1 MGCPKYTSVGGQ
13 ALIEGIMMKGKNKT
27 AMAVRTPS
35 GEIDVEQMN
44 FKSIKDKCV
53 IFKWPIIRGVVGFI
67 ESMLHGYKAMMLS
80 AEKSGFAEEEN
91 ENGQIEK
98 PSAALWN
105 TVMVIAMVLAVVLC
119 VGLFIYLPAWL
130 FDLLNSL
137 AGGKITAL
145 RSVFEGFL
153 KMGVFVAYIAA
164 VSAMKD
170 IKRVFSY
177 HGAEHKTIFCLE
189 KGLPLTVDNIKKQ
202 SRFHPRCGTSF
213 MILMLIVSIVISS
226 VIQFIFPFF
235 TFNRFLWTAIKLV
248 MVPLIMGLGYEL
260 IKICGRYDNLFTKI
274 ISAPGMWMQRL
285 TTKEPDEGMIE
296 IAVAA
301 IEAVLEEEDYKAFYG
316 EDFFIEKREEQN

>member
-13 ALIEGIMMKGKNKT
+13 ALIEGIMMKGKSKT

-35 GEIDVEQMN
+35 GEIDVEEMH
-44 FKSIKDKCV
+44 FKSLKDKCV
-53 IFKWPIIRGVVGFI
+53 IFKWPIIRGIVAFV
-67 ESMLHGYKAMMLS
+67 ESLLQGYKALMIS
-80 AEKSGFAEEEN
+80 AEKSGFADEEN
-91 ENGQIEK
+91 ENGEIEK

-105 TVMVIAMVLAVVLC
+105 TIMVIAMVLAVVLC

-137 AGGKITAL
+137 FDGRITAL
-145 RSVFEGFL
+145 KSIFEGIL
-153 KMGVFVAYIAA
+153 KMGVFVAYIAL
-164 VSAMKD
+164 VGSTKD

-189 KGLPLTVDNIKKQ
+189 KGQSLSVENIKKQ

-226 VIQFIFPFF
+226 TVQIIFPVL
-235 TFNRFLWTAIKLV
+235 TAANLRLLWTGIKLV
-248 MVPLIMGLGYEL
+248 LVPLIMGLGYEL

-285 TTKEPDEGMIE
+285 TTKEPQDDMIE
-296 IAVAA
+296 IAIAA
-301 IEAVLEEEDYKAFYG
+301 IEAVLEEEDYKSFYG
-316 EDFFIEKREEQN
+316 ENYNCSKEEE

>member
-1 MGCPKYTSVGGQ
+1 
-13 ALIEGIMMKGKNKT
+13 
-27 AMAVRTPS
+27 
-35 GEIDVEQMN
+35 
-44 FKSIKDKCV
+44 
-53 IFKWPIIRGVVGFI
+53 
-67 ESMLHGYKAMMLS
+67 
-80 AEKSGFAEEEN
+80 
-91 ENGQIEK
+91 
-98 PSAALWN
+98 
-105 TVMVIAMVLAVVLC
+105 
-119 VGLFIYLPAWL
+119 
-130 FDLLNSL
+130 
-137 AGGKITAL
+137 
-145 RSVFEGFL
+145 
-153 KMGVFVAYIAA
+153 
-164 VSAMKD
+164 
-170 IKRVFSY
+170 
-177 HGAEHKTIFCLE
+177 
-189 KGLPLTVDNIKKQ
+189 
-202 SRFHPRCGTSF
+202 

>member
-53 IFKWPIIRGVVGFI
+53 VFKWPVIRGIVAFV
-67 ESMLHGYKAMMLS
+67 ESMLHGYKAMMIS

-91 ENGQIEK
+91 ENGEIEK
-98 PSAALWN
+98 PSSALWN
-105 TVMVIAMVLAVVLC
+105 TVMIIAMVLAVVLC

-130 FDLLNSL
+130 FDLINSL
-137 AGGKITAL
+137 TGDKITAL
-145 RSVFEGFL
+145 RSVFEGLL
-153 KMGVFVAYIAA
+153 KMAVFVGYVAA
-164 VSAMKD
+164 VALMKD

-189 KGLPLTVDNIKKQ
+189 RGLPLTVENIRAQK
-202 SRFHPRCGTSF
+202 RFHPRCGTSF

-226 VIQFIFPFF
+226 VIQFAFPFL
-235 TFNRFLWTAIKLV
+235 TLNRFLWTAIKLV
-248 MVPLIMGLGYEL
+248 IVPLIMGLGYEL
-260 IKICGRYDNLFTKI
+260 IKICGRHDNLLTRI

-285 TTKEPDEGMIE
+285 TTKEPDDSMIE

-301 IEAVLEEEDYKAFYG
+301 IEAVLEEDDYKSFYG
-316 EDFFIEKREEQN
+316 EGYNDNR

>member
-53 IFKWPIIRGVVGFI
+53 IFKWPVIRGIVAFV
-67 ESMLHGYKAMMLS
+67 ESMLHGYKAMMIS

-91 ENGQIEK
+91 ENGEIEK
-98 PSAALWN
+98 PGSALWN
-105 TVMVIAMVLAVVLC
+105 TVMIIAMVLAVVLC

-130 FDLLNSL
+130 FDLINSL
-137 AGGKITAL
+137 TGDKITAL
-145 RSVFEGFL
+145 RSVFEGLL
-153 KMGVFVAYIAA
+153 KMAVFVGYVAA
-164 VSAMKD
+164 VALMKD

-189 KGLPLTVDNIKKQ
+189 RGLPLTVENIRAQK
-202 SRFHPRCGTSF
+202 RFHPRCGTSF

-226 VIQFIFPFF
+226 VIQFAFPFL
-235 TFNRFLWTAIKLV
+235 TLNRFLWTAIKLV
-248 MVPLIMGLGYEL
+248 IVPLIMGLGYEL
-260 IKICGRYDNLFTKI
+260 IKICGRHDNLFTRI

-285 TTKEPDEGMIE
+285 TTKEPDDSMIE

-301 IEAVLEEEDYKAFYG
+301 IEAVLEEDDYKSFYG
-316 EDFFIEKREEQN
+316 EGNCCSKEEE